1 MPAARKGKGIIMKI
15 HTIKKAAVLLCAA
28 AVMSGIS
35 GCGGGDTASDGVQTV
50 TIWTGDSHS
59 KNDMLELVEQFNKNK
74 GKELGV
80 KVEYTVKESNNLS
93 QAIEMAIASQQEP
106 DMYKTWSTQKYY
118 ESGDIVALDEIEGG
132 SEYLE
137 SFPKDMIE
145 RFRNKNNGH
154 IFTVPYYVNTFG
166 VAYNKDMFKKYGIT
180 DENGNAKAPE
190 TYAEFC
196 ECAKK
201 LTNAAEGE
209 YGIIMPLKESS
220 FYQNVGKLTFSS
232 EGTSGYNHK
241 SGTYEYEKLAPA
253 MQLLL
258 DMKHDESVY
267 PGADGIDND
276 TARALFAE
284 GKIGMIF
291 TGSYDVSV
299 FTKQFPAKCDWDAAP
314 FPVEDKDNKY
324 LQKMSGDGG
333 IVMNRDMYER
343 LGAQKSLEVFKWY
356 HGDEMLAELYKR
368 GCSIPENPEII
379 KDVKPNDNVHKAW
392 ESFGNL
398 LNISYVEH
406 TAMPT
411 DLEGTPDLKTLFQ
424 TKLWMEDGDMTSILS
439 DLSKRSNDGIAKKE
453 AVMSNF
459 DRNKYII
466 NDFDV
471 KRN

>member
-1 MPAARKGKGIIMKI
+1 MSI
-15 HTIKKAAVLLCAA
+15 HTIKKAAALICIAA
-28 AVMSGIS
+28 MAAGMSACKTDNSAGS
-35 GCGGGDTASDGVQTV
+35 QQTV
-50 TIWTGDSHS
+50 TVWTGDSHS

-118 ESGDIVALDEIEGG
+118 ESGDIMAIDEMEGG
-132 SEYLE
+132 QEYLAQ
-137 SFPKDMIE
+137 FPTDMIE
-145 RFRNKNNGH
+145 RFRNKTNGH

-166 VAYNKDMFKKYGIT
+166 IAYNKDMFKKYGIT
-180 DENGNAKAPE
+180 DENGEAKAPE
-190 TYAEFC
+190 TYEEFR

-201 LTNAAEGE
+201 LTDAASGE
-209 YGIIMPLKESS
+209 YGVIFPLKESS
-220 FYQNVGKLTFSS
+220 FYQNVGKLSFSS
-232 EGTSGYNHK
+232 EGTSGYNHAT
-241 SGTYEYEKLAPA
+241 GTYEYEKLVPA
-253 MQLLL
+253 MQVLL
-258 DMKHDESVY
+258 DIKHDESMY

-291 TGSYDVSV
+291 TGSYDVAV
-299 FTKQFPAKCDWDAAP
+299 FTKQFPAKCEWGVAA
-314 FPVEDKDNKY
+314 FPVEDRDNKY

-343 LGAQKSLEVFKWY
+343 LGAEKALEVYKWY
-356 HGDEMLAELYKR
+356 HGDDMLRELYKR
-368 GCSIPENPEII
+368 GCAIPENPEII
-379 KDVKPNDNVHKAW
+379 KDVKPNDGVYKAW
-392 ESFGNL
+392 EDFGNL

-406 TAMPT
+406 TQMPT

-424 TKLWMEDGDMTSILS
+424 TKLWMEDGDLTSILT

-453 AVMSNF
+453 AVMTNF

-466 NDFDV
+466 KDFNV
-471 KRN
+471 KR